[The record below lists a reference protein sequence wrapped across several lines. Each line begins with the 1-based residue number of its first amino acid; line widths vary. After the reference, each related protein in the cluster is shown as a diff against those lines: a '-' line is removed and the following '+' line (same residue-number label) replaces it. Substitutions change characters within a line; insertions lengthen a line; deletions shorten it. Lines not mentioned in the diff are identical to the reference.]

1 MFRGMG
7 GNQDGR
13 LTMGRFQGSALRRL
27 SIVFAAG
34 AVGLLPDLA
43 TAAPD
48 PSPTV
53 SELTVVASKTVDELT
68 VTAPAKCLKPSPDGE
83 WAKRPKVVSTFPA
96 AGTVVRPGIL
106 VVRVTFDQPMA
117 CAGMLEEDL
126 PFSPPCPGFT
136 HQLLLSLDRMTV
148 RTACVVEPGKRYGAF
163 VDKETDDDSPFVSLK
178 GGRAHQ
184 YELRFTT
191 SVSAPIAT
199 VCEALA
205 EDEQTAREIRARRKL
220 DCAAPPA
227 ATGG

>member
-1 MFRGMG
+1 
-7 GNQDGR
+7 
-13 LTMGRFQGSALRRL
+13 MGRIHGLALRRSL
-27 SIVFAAG
+27 AACAAS
-34 AVGLLPDLA
+34 AVGLLPALA

-53 SELTVVASKTVDELT
+53 SELVVTASKTVDELV
-68 VTAPAKCLKPSPDGE
+68 VTAGKACLKPSRSGGD

-106 VVRVTFDQPMA
+106 VLRVTFDQPMA

-126 PFSPPCPGFT
+126 PFNAPCPGVT

-163 VDKETDDDSPFVSLK
+163 VDKDTADDSPFVSLT

-184 YELRFTT
+184 YELRFST
-191 SVSAPIAT
+191 SAAAPVAT
-199 VCEALA
+199 VCEALS
-205 EDEQTAREIRARRKL
+205 EDEQTAHEIRARRKL

-227 ATGG
+227 AAGG